1 MSSRRLVLSHLSLPP
16 GAWWLSHT
24 LYVRRGRAV
33 QEPGRWLLCRTGGR
47 RGLVPLGDHGDGSSG
62 HVVVSRDTA
71 FWMPV
76 AFGLMDPAS
85 VCLQRRRFLQG
96 APLIP
101 ERLPAESAGDAVQI

>member
-33 QEPGRWLLCRTGGR
+33 QEPGRWLLRRTGGR

-76 AFGLMDPAS
+76 AFGLMDPCVYVLTAKEVS
-85 VCLQRRRFLQG
+85 SRRTS
-96 APLIP
+96 PL
-101 ERLPAESAGDAVQI
+101 LLA